1 MLQAQ
6 EALKQKRDLERTTL
20 LATLDGMLETPM
32 VILSFIM
39 LAMFLA
45 ELSLS
50 LSPEW
55 RRTIN
60 LIEWFIWTTF
70 VLEFVLKLAI
80 APDKLTYLRQNWL
93 MAIAVALPALRM
105 FRVVRA
111 ARAVRSLGALRV
123 ITVGNRSIRQL
134 GHVLGRRKLQYVLAV
149 VVVVTL
155 LGAAGIFFLERSM
168 PGANIRTYGDALWWS
183 AGTVATVGSELYP
196 VSAEGRVLAVVIMV
210 FGVSVFGYI
219 AGSLA
224 SLFIH
229 VDQASD
235 AEEQAATLPETGECS
250 AKLLQEITELQE
262 QVGRLTELQ
271 ERRGRGGGSS

>member
-39 LAMFLA
+39 LGMFLA
-45 ELSLS
+45 ELSLP
-50 LSPEW
+50 LSSDW

-60 LIEWFIWTTF
+60 LIEWFIWTAF
-70 VLEFVLKLAI
+70 VLEFVLRLAI
-80 APDKLTYLRQNWL
+80 APDKLTYLQQNWL

-183 AGTVATVGSELYP
+183 AGTVTTVGSELYP

-271 ERRGRGGGSS
+271 ERRGRGGGR